1 MIKKYHCIIPHNS
14 NGVKMANIQYESF
27 SKVNLQD
34 TFFDSLRQDYQGFDN
49 WYNKK
54 ASQGEKAYILYEE
67 NKLVC
72 FLYLKEENPIDNTG
86 ITPPLDSTKAW
97 IKVGTFKVVPHRT
110 KLGERLIKRMF
121 DFAISRNIFNL
132 YLTAFSKH
140 RALINLLEQYGFKQ
154 WGNKGNE
161 LVLIKNIATTSK
173 DMQQNICLDFPSIN
187 TKNVSKYILGI
198 YPQYHT
204 RMFSDSM
211 LKNEN
216 FSILQDSSEANSI
229 HKVYIAKM
237 QGIENLKKG
246 DLLIIYRTKDK
257 KASNANYSS
266 VATSLCVVEEYRH
279 ISSFT
284 EEEFI
289 KYCKP
294 HNIFTETELKQY
306 YKTRQF
312 PKIIK
317 MTYNVSFKKR
327 VILDT
332 LRGIVKRES
341 EPYWGFVSLNDDEF
355 QQILK
360 AGEVNESIII
370 H

>member
-1 MIKKYHCIIPHNS
+1 
-14 NGVKMANIQYESF
+14 MANIEYKSF
-27 SKVNLQD
+27 NEINLQD

-49 WYNKK
+49 WYNRK
-54 ASQGEKAYILYEE
+54 ASQGEKAYILYEKDE
-67 NKLVC
+67 LVC
-72 FLYLKEENPIDNTG
+72 FLYLKEENPIDNTN
-86 ITPPLDSTKAW
+86 ITPSLDTTKSW
-97 IKVGTFKVVPHRT
+97 VKVGTFKVIPHRT

-121 DFAISRNIFNL
+121 DFAISKNIFNL
-132 YLTAFSKH
+132 YVTAFAKH
-140 RALINLLEQYGFKQ
+140 EALINLLEQYGFKQ
-154 WGNKGNE
+154 WGNKGDE

-187 TKNVSKYILGI
+187 TKNVSKYILSI
-198 YPQYHT
+198 RPKYHT
-204 RMFSDSM
+204 GMFSDSM
-211 LKNEN
+211 LKTEDFN
-216 FSILQDSSEANSI
+216 ILKDLSESNSI
-229 HKVYIAKM
+229 HKVYITSMGK
-237 QGIENLKKG
+237 IENLKKG
-246 DLLIIYRTKDK
+246 DLLIIYRIKDDN
-257 KASNANYSS
+257 APNANYSS

-294 HNIFTETELKQY
+294 HNIFTEDELREY
-306 YKTRQF
+306 YQRKKY

-317 MTYNVSFKKR
+317 MTYNISFKKR

-341 EPYWGFVSLNDDEF
+341 DPYWGFVSLNDNEF

-360 AGEVNESIII
+360 AGEVNESIIV

>member
-1 MIKKYHCIIPHNS
+1 
-14 NGVKMANIQYESF
+14 MANIEYKLF
-27 SKVNLQD
+27 GDINLQD
-34 TFFDSLRQDYQGFDN
+34 TFFDSLRQDYQGFDS

-67 NKLVC
+67 NELVC
-72 FLYLKEENPIDNTG
+72 FLYLKEENPIDNID
-86 ITPPLDSTKAW
+86 ITPPLDPTKAW
-97 IKVGTFKVVPHRT
+97 IKVGTFKVVPHKT

-121 DFAISRNIFNL
+121 DFAISKNIFNL
-132 YLTAFSKH
+132 YLTTFPKQEP
-140 RALINLLEQYGFKQ
+140 LINLLTHYGFEQYGK
-154 WGNKGNE
+154 KGDE
-161 LVLIKNIATTSK
+161 LVLVKNIATNLNEMKK
-173 DMQQNICLDFPSIN
+173 DICLDYPSIN
-187 TKNVSKYILGI
+187 TKNISKYILGI

-204 RMFSDSM
+204 GMFSDSI
-211 LKNEN
+211 LKTEN
-216 FSILQDSSEANSI
+216 FNILQDSSEANGI
-229 HKVYIAKM
+229 HKVYIAKI

-246 DLLIIYRTKDK
+246 DLIIIYRTKDE

-289 KYCKP
+289 EYCKP
-294 HNIFTETELKQY
+294 HNIFTEAQLKQY
-306 YKTRQF
+306 YKARQF